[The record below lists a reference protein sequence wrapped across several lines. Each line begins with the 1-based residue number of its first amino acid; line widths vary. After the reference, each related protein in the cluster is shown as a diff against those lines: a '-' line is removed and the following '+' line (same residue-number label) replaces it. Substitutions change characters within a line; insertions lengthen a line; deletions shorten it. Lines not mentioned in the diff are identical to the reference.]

1 MQHVRATKIG
11 INNQSW
17 GVSTWGSW
25 VENLGIFPW
34 LSQILAGQTETAP
47 TTVAGVIVCFPSW
60 DAWDEDRTVIFFGSV
75 DTNCCKSPSQCPAG
89 LPLLLSCRGS
99 LPPDPEGPDQKFRS
113 ETSKQ
118 TGRWVRDASR
128 CWRDFGTKTT
138 LQFLPFYIDEKNI
151 GRRISLLNDEALL
164 RQCLFCV
171 HSCFFFTRSMENG
184 PHPPTHTQR
193 TATTIKLML
202 TFCFSQTSNA
212 GVKN

>member
-34 LSQILAGQTETAP
+34 LSQVLAGQTETAP

-75 DTNCCKSPSQCPAG
+75 DTNCCWSPSPRRFATAAFVPRQPTARSRR
-89 LPLLLSCRGS
+89 PW
-99 LPPDPEGPDQKFRS
+99 PEISQRDIEANRQVGQGCVTVLARFWHS
-113 ETSKQ
+113 NYTSIFAILHWWKKHRM
-118 TGRWVRDASR
+118 TN
-128 CWRDFGTKTT
+128 F
-138 LQFLPFYIDEKNI
+138 
-151 GRRISLLNDEALL
+151 
-164 RQCLFCV
+164 FCV
-171 HSCFFFTRSMENG
+171 HSFAFFLNKIDGKRSSP
-184 PHPPTHTQR
+184 PHTHTQR

-202 TFCFSQTSNA
+202 TFEISQTSNA

>member
-11 INNQSW
+11 INNHSW

-25 VENLGIFPW
+25 IENLGIFPW
-34 LSQILAGQTETAP
+34 LSQILAGQIETAP

-60 DAWDEDRTVIFFGSV
+60 DAWDEDRTVTFFGSV
-75 DTNCCKSPSQCPAG
+75 DTNCCWSPSQCPAG

-138 LQFLPFYIDEKNI
+138 FQFLSFYIMKKHRMTNFFVDWWSTARAVFVFI
-151 GRRISLLNDEALL
+151 HLRLCLLQDRWKTAP
-164 RQCLFCV
+164 
-171 HSCFFFTRSMENG
+171 T
-184 PHPPTHTQR
+184 PTHTQR
-193 TATTIKLML
+193 TATTNKLVL
-202 TFCFSQTSNA
+202 TFGLSQTSNA